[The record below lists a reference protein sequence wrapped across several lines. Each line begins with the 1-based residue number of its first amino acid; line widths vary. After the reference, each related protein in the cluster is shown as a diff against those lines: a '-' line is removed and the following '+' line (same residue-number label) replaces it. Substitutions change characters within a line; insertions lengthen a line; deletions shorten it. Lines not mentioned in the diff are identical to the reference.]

1 MVRPLQPILFAL
13 IVLFAATTS
22 VAAAD
27 AQAEAYLQKV
37 IEANQTLKQAGFKA
51 GVQFGPLLAGQE
63 PDAAKLKAAVQ
74 EAQQALAKVA
84 ADMQQAVP
92 PDSAEGNAL
101 AAAHAKFM
109 EGQQQIIN
117 GDFMQMMNMALDRN
131 KPLAQRKTDLE
142 RGLEAVSA
150 VEQKSLPPLV
160 QAFVAY
166 AQKYQIEVK

>member
-1 MVRPLQPILFAL
+1 MVRPLHSTLFAL
-13 IVLFAATTS
+13 IVLFVATTA
-22 VAAAD
+22 AAAD
-27 AQAEAYLQKV
+27 PQAEAYLQKV
-37 IEANQTLKQAGFKA
+37 IDANQTLKQAGFQA

-74 EAQQALAKVA
+74 EAQQALTKVTADLRQA
-84 ADMQQAVP
+84 AP
-92 PDSAEGNAL
+92 PDSAEGRAL
-101 AAAHAKFM
+101 AAAHTKFM
-109 EGQQQIIN
+109 QGQQQIIN
-117 GDFMQMMNMALDRN
+117 GDFMQMMNRALDRS

-150 VEQKSLPPLV
+150 VEQESLPPLV